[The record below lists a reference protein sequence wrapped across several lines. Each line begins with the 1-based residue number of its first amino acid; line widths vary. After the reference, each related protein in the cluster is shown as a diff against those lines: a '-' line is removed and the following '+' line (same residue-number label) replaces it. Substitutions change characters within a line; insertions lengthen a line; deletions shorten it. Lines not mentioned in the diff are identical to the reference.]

1 SMREAAVAAEAVR
14 VPAAEAARAAT
25 RELQPISVFIS
36 RKTQRLY
43 VRRAF
48 EPVMESPVTI
58 VDAERPIGT
67 HVFTAMERNSDTDMR
82 WSVVTLGEGR
92 PQSIVE
98 PHGRGRVNR
107 DQYAKLIS
115 SDASVAKTTLDR

>member
-25 RELQPISVFIS
+25 RELTPISVFIS

-48 EPVMESPVTI
+48 EPVMDSPVTI
-58 VDAERPIGT
+58 VDADRPIGT

-82 WSVVTLGEGR
+82 WSAVTLEGGR
-92 PQSIVE
+92 PQAIVD
-98 PHGRGRVNR
+98 PADRGHVTR
-107 DQYAKLIS
+107 DQYAKLIA
-115 SDASVAKTTLDR
+115 SDAGV